1 MTSSTTRAFMAKKQ
15 FATASAFMAK
25 TNQLL
30 STMARLRLLLVMFL
44 TLTVSANAWGAVET
58 IFVSDFTPCSASE
71 ITQSVKGFTFYC
83 ENGLI
88 DSDSFRS
95 YSGKIFKITS
105 NVGSMSKIEFTF
117 TSTSANRSWEQGV
130 KTYTVYPN
138 ADTWE
143 ITGPNQARITQI
155 VITYETIAA
164 SCDEKVS
171 LTKGA
176 ETNGTFTL
184 DKANGI
190 YETCDAQLVITLSNI
205 TPSAGYQF
213 SEITQSG
220 INSGV
225 TIDQVNKTVTYAQNT
240 SGTSTINVTFTALV
254 THSVSWKVNGVDYNV
269 GEPTT
274 QVYDGG
280 KITKLPT
287 APDPANNC
295 GEVFA
300 GWTTTPIDGTT
311 NDKPAVLFTTAA
323 NSPDIKEPTTF
334 YAVFADYEQ

>member
-15 FATASAFMAK
+15 STSFAQVANNLLTVLQGYSK
-25 TNQLL
+25 TI
-30 STMARLRLLLVMFL
+30 RLLLVMFVA
-44 TLTVSANAWGAVET
+44 LTVSANAWGAEET
-58 IFVSDFTPCSASE
+58 ISVSDFTQCSASE

-83 ENGLI
+83 ANGLI

-95 YSGKIFKITS
+95 YSGQIFRITS

-117 TSTSANRSWEQGV
+117 TSTSANRSWGQGV

-184 DKANGI
+184 DKANGT

-240 SGTSTINVTFTALV
+240 SGASTINVTFEQKQSATITLSEAGVETGV
-254 THSVSWKVNGVDYNV
+254 TGKYV
-269 GEPTT
+269 GDSYTLPSTTSQSCGDLEFVGWSTEIIENSPT
-274 QVYDGG
+274 
-280 KITKLPT
+280 KPT
-287 APDPANNC
+287 AATYFEPGAS
-295 GEVFA
+295 GR
-300 GWTTTPIDGTT
+300 
-311 NDKPAVLFTTAA
+311 
-323 NSPDIKEPTTF
+323 KEKF
-334 YAVFADYEQ
+334 F